1 MLRRKVMTK
10 EEFKDDSKRLNSL
23 IVELELCQKEKD
35 QILSEIELL
44 ESNNMLSQRQEELR
58 GRMAKNLARF
68 EEVVDKIKSI
78 QK

>member
-23 IVELELCQKEKD
+23 TVELELCQKEKD

-58 GRMAKNLARF
+58 SRMAKNLARF
-68 EEVVDKIKSI
+68 EEVVDKIKSL

>member
-1 MLRRKVMTK
+1 MTK

-23 IVELELCQKEKD
+23 TVELELCQKEKD

-58 GRMAKNLARF
+58 SRMAKNLARF
-68 EEVVDKIKSI
+68 EEVVDKIKSL

>member
-23 IVELELCQKEKD
+23 LVELELCQKEKD

-44 ESNNMLSQRQEELR
+44 ESNSMLSQRQEELR
-58 GRMAKNLARF
+58 SRMAKNLARF
-68 EEVVDKIKSI
+68 EEVVDKIKSL

>member
-23 IVELELCQKEKD
+23 LVELELCQKEKD

-58 GRMAKNLARF
+58 SRMAKNLARF
-68 EEVVDKIKSI
+68 EEVVDKIKSL

>member
-23 IVELELCQKEKD
+23 LVKLELCQKEKE
-35 QILSEIELL
+35 QILNEIELL

-58 GRMAKNLARF
+58 RRMTQNLTHF
-68 EEVVDKIKSI
+68 EEVVGKIKSL

>member
-1 MLRRKVMTK
+1 MTK

-23 IVELELCQKEKD
+23 LVELELCQKEKD

-44 ESNNMLSQRQEELR
+44 ESNNILSQRQEELR
-58 GRMAKNLARF
+58 SRMAKNLARF
-68 EEVVDKIKSI
+68 EEVVDKIKSL

>member
-1 MLRRKVMTK
+1 MTK

-44 ESNNMLSQRQEELR
+44 ESNNMLSHRQEELR
-58 GRMAKNLARF
+58 SRMAKNLARF
-68 EEVVDKIKSI
+68 EEVVDKIKSL

>member
-1 MLRRKVMTK
+1 MTK

-23 IVELELCQKEKD
+23 LVELELCQKEKD

-58 GRMAKNLARF
+58 SRMAKNLARF
-68 EEVVDKIKSI
+68 EEVVDKIKSL

>member
-44 ESNNMLSQRQEELR
+44 ESNNMLSHRQEELR
-58 GRMAKNLARF
+58 SRMAKNLARF
-68 EEVVDKIKSI
+68 EEVVDKIKSL

>member
-10 EEFKDDSKRLNSL
+10 EEFKDDTKRLNSL
-23 IVELELCQKEKD
+23 LVELELCQKEKD

-58 GRMAKNLARF
+58 TRMAKNLARF
-68 EEVVDKIKSI
+68 EEVVDKIKDL

>member
-23 IVELELCQKEKD
+23 TVELELCQKEKD

-44 ESNNMLSQRQEELR
+44 ESNNMLSQRQGELR
-58 GRMAKNLARF
+58 SRMAKNLARF
-68 EEVVDKIKSI
+68 EEVVDKIKSL

>member
-1 MLRRKVMTK
+1 MTK

-58 GRMAKNLARF
+58 SRMAKNLARF
-68 EEVVDKIKSI
+68 EEVVDKINSL

>member
-1 MLRRKVMTK
+1 MTK

-23 IVELELCQKEKD
+23 LVKLELCQKEKE
-35 QILSEIELL
+35 QILNEIELL

-58 GRMAKNLARF
+58 RRMTQNLTHF
-68 EEVVDKIKSI
+68 EEVVGKIKSL

>member
-1 MLRRKVMTK
+1 MTK

-23 IVELELCQKEKD
+23 LVELELCQKEKD

-44 ESNNMLSQRQEELR
+44 ESNSMLSQRQEELR
-58 GRMAKNLARF
+58 SRMAKNLARF
-68 EEVVDKIKSI
+68 EEVVDKIKSL

>member
-1 MLRRKVMTK
+1 MTK

-58 GRMAKNLARF
+58 SRMAKNLARF
-68 EEVVDKIKSI
+68 EEVVDKIKSL

>member
-58 GRMAKNLARF
+58 SRMAKNLARF
-68 EEVVDKIKSI
+68 EEVVDKIKSL